1 MTRSS
6 SLLRLFLA
14 LLCCCMLSACG
25 KPAINLSVASQPNVN
40 PDFNGRPSPVIVKM
54 YELRQNVAFNAA
66 DFLPLFE
73 TPLQVLGADLIAAD
87 ELVFIPGEA
96 RKVKYEL
103 DRNTQYI
110 GLVAGFRQME
120 RGVWRI
126 IKPVDSE
133 SANWVAME
141 LSDTS
146 IILVPDKE
154 AKDWEPTQAVRTYQ
168 QRLPQA
174 QQQYPQA
181 QQQYPQAQ
189 PEYPQAQP
197 EFPDLPEPPEF
208 SDLPQ
213 QGKIPRRGLPA
224 IGTGAA
230 APQLST
236 PITPQLPATTA
247 PQAQSTTASGPAP
260 VPSMRP
266 VR

>member
-14 LLCCCMLSACG
+14 LVCCGTLSACT
-25 KPAINLSVASQPNVN
+25 PFMNLSVASQPNVN
-40 PDFNGRPSPVIVKM
+40 PDFSGRPSPVIVKM

-73 TPLQVLGADLIAAD
+73 TPLQVLGADLIAVD

-103 DRNTQYI
+103 DSKTQYI

-120 RGVWRI
+120 RGVWRV

-133 SANWVAME
+133 SKNWIAME

-154 AKDWEPTQAVRTYQ
+154 AKSWEPAEVVRTYQ
-168 QRLPQA
+168 QRLPQTQPRLPV
-174 QQQYPQA
+174 QQELPVQSVP
-181 QQQYPQAQ
+181 PVPPVQ
-189 PEYPQAQP
+189 PEWSVEQ
-197 EFPDLPEPPEF
+197 ELPELARPG
-208 SDLPQ
+208 Q
-213 QGKIPRRGLPA
+213 VPRRGLPA
-224 IGTGAA
+224 IGTPTAA
-230 APQLST
+230 SQP
-236 PITPQLPATTA
+236 
-247 PQAQSTTASGPAP
+247 QSTTATGPAP
-260 VPSMRP
+260 VPAMRP

>member
-14 LLCCCMLSACG
+14 MVCCGMLSACT
-25 KPAINLSVASQPNVN
+25 PFMNLSVASQPNVN
-40 PDFNGRPSPVIVKM
+40 PDFSGRPSPVIVKM

-73 TPLQVLGADLIAAD
+73 TPLQVLGADLIAVD

-120 RGVWRI
+120 RGVWRV

-133 SANWVAME
+133 SKNWIAME

-146 IILVPDKE
+146 IILVPDKD
-154 AKDWEPTQAVRTYQ
+154 AKSWEPAEVVRTYQ

-174 QQQYPQA
+174 QPR
-181 QQQYPQAQ
+181 
-189 PEYPQAQP
+189 
-197 EFPDLPEPPEF
+197 
-208 SDLPQ
+208 LPQ
-213 QGKIPRRGLPA
+213 QPVQPVQSVPPVQPEWPVEPEWTGQSELPEMARPGQVPRRGLPA
-224 IGTGAA
+224 IGTPTA
-230 APQLST
+230 APE
-236 PITPQLPATTA
+236 P
-247 PQAQSTTASGPAP
+247 QSTTATGPAP
-260 VPSMRP
+260 VPAMRP